1 MNLYVLRLPC
11 VRQYGRDSGIILF
24 DTTFFDHNIMALND
38 FDLVLFGGSGD
49 LAMRKLLPAM
59 YSRHVAGDLPPGARI
74 ICVGRHEWSTEDF
87 LETVETTS
95 KPHIKAPAE
104 LHYAEF
110 IKRIMYVSL
119 NATDVATYDALVA
132 ALRLD
137 DSLTRIYYLAT
148 PPHLFSQICDN
159 LSTTGLAT
167 PNSRVVLEK
176 PLGRDLASAR
186 QINAEVGKVFAESQI
201 YRIDHY
207 LGKETVQNLLALRF
221 GNILFEPLWRREWI
235 SDVQI
240 TIAEKIG
247 VGNRMGYYDHSGA
260 LRDMLQNHLLQL
272 LCIVAMEPPTSIS
285 PDAVRDAKLQVLR
298 SLKKF
303 TPTTLS
309 QNIVRGQYRA
319 GHVDGQPVPSYR
331 DEPDAP
337 ERSSTET
344 FVALKAEIDTW
355 RWAGVPFYLRTGK
368 RMADRLAEIVVR
380 FKPIPHSIFN
390 QPTSSFQP
398 NSLVIRLQP
407 DEGLSLNLMAKTP
420 GDGMRLKQAEL
431 ELDFREQFKTP
442 RMDAYERLL
451 LDVLRGQLTL
461 FMRGD
466 ELEAAWEWI
475 EPILDYWEQDDNN
488 PTPYTSGT
496 WGPAAA
502 SALIGRDGLQWREE
516 VLPAD

>member
-1 MNLYVLRLPC
+1 
-11 VRQYGRDSGIILF
+11 
-24 DTTFFDHNIMALND
+24 MALTD

-59 YSRHVAGDLPPGARI
+59 YARDVANDLPPTARI
-74 ICVGRHEWSTEDF
+74 ICVGRQDCCQEDF
-87 LETVETTS
+87 LHTVDTTS
-95 KPHIKAPAE
+95 KPHIKSPAVT
-104 LHYAEF
+104 AAAWAKF
-110 IKRIMYVSL
+110 TARIVYVSL
-119 NATDVATYDALVA
+119 NATDSSTYGPLVE
-132 ALRLD
+132 ALRKD
-137 DSLTRIYYLAT
+137 DAITKVYYLAT
-148 PPHLFSQICDN
+148 PPAIFSQICEN
-159 LSTTGLAT
+159 LKENGLVT
-167 PNSRVVLEK
+167 ENSRVVLEK
-176 PLGRDLASAR
+176 PLGRDLASAK

-240 TIAEKIG
+240 TIAEKLG
-247 VGNRMGYYDHSGA
+247 VGNRMGYYDTSGA

-272 LCIVAMEPPTSIS
+272 LCIVAMEPPTSIA

-303 TPTTLS
+303 TPTTLA

-319 GHVDGQPVPSYR
+319 GHVDGKAVPSYR

-337 ERSSTET
+337 DHSRTET
-344 FVALKAEIDTW
+344 FVAMKAEIDTW

-368 RMADRLAEIVVR
+368 RMADSLAEIVVR
-380 FKPIPHSIFN
+380 FKQIPHSIFN

-407 DEGLSLNLMAKTP
+407 DEGLRMNLMAKTP
-420 GDGMRLKQAEL
+420 GDGMRLKPAEL
-431 ELDFREQFKTP
+431 ELDFRETFKTP

-466 ELEAAWEWI
+466 ELEAAWEWV
-475 EPILDYWEQDDNN
+475 EPILNNWEQDDTM
-488 PTPYTSGT
+488 PIPYSAGT

-516 VLPAD
+516 ALPED

>member
-1 MNLYVLRLPC
+1 
-11 VRQYGRDSGIILF
+11 
-24 DTTFFDHNIMALND
+24 MALSD

-59 YSRHVAGDLPPGARI
+59 YARDVAKDLPPTARV
-74 ICVGRHEWSTEDF
+74 ICVGRHEWSQEEF
-87 LETVETTS
+87 LNNVETNS
-95 KPHIKAPAE
+95 KPHLKNVNAQLWE
-104 LHYAEF
+104 QF
-110 IKRIMYVSL
+110 TRRIVYVSL
-119 NATDVATYDALVA
+119 NASEVATYPALVE
-132 ALRLD
+132 ALRKD
-137 DSLTRIYYLAT
+137 EGLTRVYYLAT
-148 PPHLFSQICDN
+148 PPHLFAQICDN
-159 LSTTGLAT
+159 LSEAGLVTAS
-167 PNSRVVLEK
+167 SRVVLEK

-186 QINAEVGKVFAESQI
+186 QINADVGKVFNESQI

-247 VGNRMGYYDHSGA
+247 VGNRLGYYDTSGA

-272 LCIVAMEPPTSIS
+272 LCIVAMEPPTSIA

-298 SLKKF
+298 SLKRF
-303 TPTTLS
+303 TPTTLA

-319 GHVDGQPVPSYR
+319 GHIDGQAVPSYR

-337 ERSSTET
+337 EQSRTET
-344 FVALKAEIDTW
+344 FVAMKAEIDTW

-390 QPTSSFQP
+390 QPTSSYQP

-407 DEGLSLNLMAKTP
+407 DEGLRMNLMAKTP
-420 GDGMRLKQAEL
+420 GDGMRLKPAEL
-431 ELDFREQFKTP
+431 ELDFKEQFKTP

-466 ELEAAWEWI
+466 ELEAAWEWV
-475 EPILDYWEQDDNN
+475 EPILENWEQDDNQ
-488 PTPYTSGT
+488 PIPYTSGT

-516 VLPAD
+516 ALPED

>member
-1 MNLYVLRLPC
+1 
-11 VRQYGRDSGIILF
+11 
-24 DTTFFDHNIMALND
+24 MALTD

-59 YSRHVAGDLPPGARI
+59 YARDVANDLPATARI
-74 ICVGRHEWSTEDF
+74 ICVGRADASQEEF
-87 LETVETTS
+87 LQTVETTS
-95 KPHIKAPAE
+95 KPLIKSPAVTP
-104 LHYAEF
+104 AAWARF
-110 IKRIMYVSL
+110 TARIVYVSL
-119 NATDVATYDALVA
+119 NATDAGSYAGLVE
-132 ALRLD
+132 ALRKD
-137 DSLTRIYYLAT
+137 EAITKVYYLAT
-148 PPHLFSQICDN
+148 PPAIFAQICEALKTN
-159 LSTTGLAT
+159 GLVT
-167 PNSRVVLEK
+167 KNSRVVLEK
-176 PLGRDLASAR
+176 PLGRDLASAK
-186 QINAEVGKVFAESQI
+186 QINAEVGKVFEESQI

-240 TIAEKIG
+240 TIAEKLG
-247 VGNRMGYYDHSGA
+247 VGNRMGYYDTSGA

-285 PDAVRDAKLQVLR
+285 PDAVRDSKLQVLR

-303 TPTTLS
+303 TPTTLA

-319 GHVDGQPVPSYR
+319 GHVDGKPVPSYR

-337 ERSSTET
+337 EHSRTET
-344 FVALKAEIDTW
+344 FVAMKAEIDTW

-368 RMADRLAEIVVR
+368 RMADGLAEIVVR
-380 FKPIPHSIFN
+380 FKQIPHSIFA
-390 QPTSSFQP
+390 QPTNSFQP

-407 DEGLSLNLMAKTP
+407 DEGLRMNLMAKTP

-431 ELDFREQFKTP
+431 ELDFREQFKSP
-442 RMDAYERLL
+442 RMEAYERLL

-466 ELEAAWEWI
+466 ELEAAWEWV
-475 EPILDYWEQDDNN
+475 EPILDNWESDDSY
-488 PTPYTSGT
+488 PLPYTSGT

-516 VLPAD
+516 ALPED

>member
-1 MNLYVLRLPC
+1 
-11 VRQYGRDSGIILF
+11 
-24 DTTFFDHNIMALND
+24 MALSD

-59 YSRHVAGDLPPGARI
+59 YARHVANDLPPTARI
-74 ICVGRHEWSTEDF
+74 ICVGRHEWSQEEF
-87 LETVETTS
+87 LQAVEKTS
-95 KPHIKAPAE
+95 TPHFKCPVDE
-104 LHYAEF
+104 HYDEF
-110 IKRIMYVSL
+110 IKRIVYVSM
-119 NATDVATYDALVA
+119 NATDVKTYSPLVE
-132 ALRLD
+132 ALRSD
-137 DSLTRIYYLAT
+137 PALTRVYYLAT
-148 PPHLFSQICDN
+148 PPHLFATICDN
-159 LSTTGLAT
+159 LKATGLAT

-176 PLGRDLASAR
+176 PLGRDLESAKR
-186 QINAEVGKVFAESQI
+186 INAEVGKVFSEKQI

-247 VGNRMGYYDHSGA
+247 VGNRMGYYDTSGA

-272 LCIVAMEPPTSIS
+272 LCIVAMEPPTSIA

-298 SLKKF
+298 SLKRF

-319 GHVDGQPVPSYR
+319 GYVDGKPVPGYR
-331 DEPDAP
+331 DEPDGP
-337 ERSSTET
+337 EHSRTET
-344 FVALKAEIDTW
+344 FVAVKAEIDTW

-420 GDGMRLKQAEL
+420 GDSMRLKQAEL
-431 ELDFREQFKTP
+431 ELDFREQFKAP
-442 RMDAYERLL
+442 RMEAYERLL

-466 ELEAAWEWI
+466 ELEAAWEWV
-475 EPILDYWEQDDNN
+475 EPILDHWEQDDTA
-488 PTPYTSGT
+488 PVPYTSGT
-496 WGPAAA
+496 WGPAAS

-516 VLPAD
+516 ALPED

>member
-1 MNLYVLRLPC
+1 
-11 VRQYGRDSGIILF
+11 
-24 DTTFFDHNIMALND
+24 MALPD
-38 FDLVLFGGSGD
+38 FDLILFGGSGD
-49 LAMRKLLPAM
+49 LSMRKLLPAM
-59 YSRHVAGDLPPGARI
+59 YARDLAGDLPDGARI
-74 ICVGRHEWSTEDF
+74 ICVGRHDGSRQDF
-87 LETVETTS
+87 LDTVERTAR
-95 KPHIKAPAE
+95 PHIKSASLTAPVWARFC
-104 LHYAEF
+104 A
-110 IKRIMYVSL
+110 RVDYVSL
-119 NATDVATYDALVA
+119 DATDAASYGALTA
-132 ALRLD
+132 ALRAD
-137 DSLTRIYYLAT
+137 PALTRVFYLAT
-148 PPHLFSQICDN
+148 PPHLFARICDN
-159 LSTTGLAT
+159 LAANGQVT

-240 TIAEKIG
+240 TIAEKLG
-247 VGNRMGYYDHSGA
+247 VGNRMGYYDTSGA

-272 LCIVAMEPPTSIS
+272 LCIVAMEPPTSIA

-303 TPTTLS
+303 TPTTLA

-319 GHVDGQPVPSYR
+319 GHVDGEAVPAYR
-331 DEPDAP
+331 DEADAP
-337 ERSSTET
+337 AHTRTET
-344 FVALKAEIDTW
+344 FVAIKAEIDTW

-368 RMADRLAEIVVR
+368 RMADGLAEIVVR
-380 FKPIPHSIFN
+380 FKQLPHSIFA
-390 QPTSSFQP
+390 QTDASQP
-398 NSLVIRLQP
+398 NCLVIRLQP

-420 GDGMRLKQAEL
+420 GEGMRLKQAEL
-431 ELDFREQFKTP
+431 ELDFRASFKTA

-466 ELEAAWEWI
+466 ELEAAWEWVA
-475 EPILDYWEQDDNN
+475 PILDHWEHADST
-488 PTPYTSGT
+488 PIPYTAGT

-516 VLPAD
+516 VLPED

>member
-1 MNLYVLRLPC
+1 MPI
-11 VRQYGRDSGIILF
+11 S
-24 DTTFFDHNIMALND
+24 D
-38 FDLVLFGGSGD
+38 FDLVFFGGSGD

-59 YSRHVAGDLPPGARI
+59 YARDVCNDLPPAARI
-74 ICVGRHEWSTEDF
+74 ICVGRDAMSQEAF
-87 LETVETTS
+87 LEMVDTHVKSHVKEAVDAAAWQTFLARITYVGVD
-95 KPHIKAPAE
+95 AADVRTYPA
-104 LHYAEF
+104 L
-110 IKRIMYVSL
+110 V
-119 NATDVATYDALVA
+119 DAL
-132 ALRLD
+132 RKD
-137 DSLTRIYYLAT
+137 ESLTRVYYLAT
-148 PPHLFSQICDN
+148 PPSLFARICAN
-159 LSTTGLAT
+159 LAASGLAT

-176 PLGRDLASAR
+176 PLGRDLASAK
-186 QINAEVGKVFAESQI
+186 QINLDVGKVFAESQI

-247 VGNRMGYYDHSGA
+247 VGNRLGYYDNSGA

-298 SLKKF
+298 SLKRF

-309 QNIVRGQYRA
+309 QNIIRGQYRS
-319 GHVDGQPVPSYR
+319 GYVDGQPVPGYR
-331 DEPDAP
+331 DEPGAP
-337 ERSSTET
+337 KQSKTES
-344 FVALKAEIDTW
+344 FVAMKAEIDTW

-380 FKPIPHSIFN
+380 FKTIPHSIFN

-420 GDGMRLKQAEL
+420 GDSMRLKQAEL
-431 ELDFREQFKTP
+431 ELDFREQFKAP
-442 RMDAYERLL
+442 RMEAYERLL

-466 ELEAAWEWI
+466 ELEAAWEWV
-475 EPILDYWEQDDNN
+475 EPILAYWEQDDSA
-488 PTPYTSGT
+488 PAPYSSGT
-496 WGPAAA
+496 WGPASS

-516 VLPAD
+516 ALPED

>member
-1 MNLYVLRLPC
+1 
-11 VRQYGRDSGIILF
+11 
-24 DTTFFDHNIMALND
+24 MALTD

-59 YSRHVAGDLPPGARI
+59 YARDVANDLPPTARI
-74 ICVGRHEWSTEDF
+74 ICVGRQDYGQDAF
-87 LETVETTS
+87 LHTVETTS
-95 KPHIKAPAE
+95 RPLIKSPAVT
-104 LHYAEF
+104 AEAWARF
-110 IKRIMYVSL
+110 TARIVYVSL
-119 NATDVATYDALVA
+119 SATDVDSYGPLIDALRTDPA
-132 ALRLD
+132 T
-137 DSLTRIYYLAT
+137 TRVYYLAT

-159 LSTTGLAT
+159 LAANGLVT

-176 PLGRDLASAR
+176 PLGRDLASAK

-221 GNILFEPLWRREWI
+221 GNILFEQLWRREWI

-240 TIAEKIG
+240 TIAEKLG
-247 VGNRMGYYDHSGA
+247 VGNRMGYYDTSGA

-272 LCIVAMEPPTSIS
+272 LCIVAMEPPTSIA

-303 TPTTLS
+303 TPTTLA

-319 GHVDGQPVPSYR
+319 GHVDGKAVPSYR

-337 ERSSTET
+337 EQSRTET
-344 FVALKAEIDTW
+344 FVAMKAEIDTW

-368 RMADRLAEIVVR
+368 RMADSLAEIVVR
-380 FKPIPHSIFN
+380 FKHIPHSIFN

-407 DEGLSLNLMAKTP
+407 DEGLRMNLMAKTP
-420 GDGMRLKQAEL
+420 GDGMRLKPVEL
-431 ELDFREQFKTP
+431 ELDFRESFKSP

-466 ELEAAWEWI
+466 ELEAAWEWV
-475 EPILDYWEQDDNN
+475 EPILNNWEQDDTM
-488 PTPYTSGT
+488 PIPYAAGT

-516 VLPAD
+516 ALPED

>member
-1 MNLYVLRLPC
+1 
-11 VRQYGRDSGIILF
+11 
-24 DTTFFDHNIMALND
+24 MAIND
-38 FDLVLFGGSGD
+38 FDLILFGGSGD

-59 YSRHVAGDLPPGARI
+59 YARDVANDLPPTARI
-74 ICVGRHEWSTEDF
+74 ICVGRHEWSQEEF
-87 LETVETTS
+87 LNTVESTS
-95 KPHIKAPAE
+95 KPHMKAPTLTAAQWE
-104 LHYAEF
+104 KF
-110 IKRIMYVSL
+110 CKRIVYVSL
-119 NATDVATYDALVA
+119 NATDAGTYAPLIA
-132 ALRLD
+132 ALRSDPALV
-137 DSLTRIYYLAT
+137 RVYYLAT
-148 PPHLFSQICDN
+148 PPHLFAQICDN
-159 LSTTGLAT
+159 LAANELVT

-176 PLGRDLASAR
+176 PLGRDLESAK
-186 QINAEVGKVFAESQI
+186 QINAEVGQVFAESQI

-207 LGKETVQNLLALRF
+207 LGKETVQNLMALRF

-240 TIAEKIG
+240 TIAEELG
-247 VGNRMGYYDHSGA
+247 VGNRMGYYDTSGA

-272 LCIVAMEPPTSIS
+272 LCIVAMEPPTSIA

-298 SLKKF
+298 SLKRF
-303 TPTTLS
+303 TPTTLA

-319 GHVDGQPVPSYR
+319 GHVDGKPVPSYR

-337 ERSSTET
+337 EHSRTET

-368 RMADRLAEIVVR
+368 RMADSLAEIVVR
-380 FKPIPHSIFN
+380 FKQIPHSIFN

-407 DEGLSLNLMAKTP
+407 DEGLSMNLMAKTP
-420 GDGMRLKQAEL
+420 GDSMRLKQAEL

-466 ELEAAWEWI
+466 ELEAAWEWV
-475 EPILDYWEQDDNN
+475 EPILDHWEEDDSA
-488 PTPYTSGT
+488 PIPYTSGT

-516 VLPAD
+516 ALPED

>member
-1 MNLYVLRLPC
+1 
-11 VRQYGRDSGIILF
+11 
-24 DTTFFDHNIMALND
+24 MAISD
-38 FDLVLFGGSGD
+38 FDLVFFGGSGD

-59 YSRHVAGDLPPGARI
+59 FARDVADDLPPSARI
-74 ICVGRHEWSTEDF
+74 ICVGREDMSQEGF
-87 LETVETTS
+87 LRMIETNS
-95 KPHIKAPAE
+95 KPHIKESVNEAAWQKFLDRITWVAVDATNLKSYGALAE
-104 LHYAEF
+104 VL
-110 IKRIMYVSL
+110 RP
-119 NATDVATYDALVA
+119 DVA
-132 ALRLD
+132 
-137 DSLTRIYYLAT
+137 LTRVYYLAT
-148 PPHLFSQICDN
+148 PPQLFAQICDN
-159 LSTTGLAT
+159 LAASSLVT

-176 PLGRDLASAR
+176 PLGRDLESAK
-186 QINAEVGKVFAESQI
+186 QINLDVGKVFAESQI

-247 VGNRMGYYDHSGA
+247 VGNRLGYYDNSGA

-298 SLKKF
+298 SLKRF
-303 TPTTLS
+303 NPTTLS
-309 QNIVRGQYRA
+309 QNIIRGQYRS
-319 GHVDGQPVPSYR
+319 GYVDGQPVPGYR

-337 ERSSTET
+337 KQSKTET
-344 FVALKAEIDTW
+344 FVAMKAEIDTW

-420 GDGMRLKQAEL
+420 GDSMRLKQAEL
-431 ELDFREQFKTP
+431 ELDFREQFKAP
-442 RMDAYERLL
+442 RMEAYERLL

-466 ELEAAWEWI
+466 ELEAAWEWV
-475 EPILDYWEQDDNN
+475 EPILEYWEQDDTT
-488 PTPYTSGT
+488 PAPYTSGT
-496 WGPAAA
+496 WGPAAS

-516 VLPAD
+516 ALPED

>member
-1 MNLYVLRLPC
+1 
-11 VRQYGRDSGIILF
+11 
-24 DTTFFDHNIMALND
+24 MALTD

-59 YSRHVAGDLPPGARI
+59 YARDVAKDLPENARI
-74 ICVGRHEWSTEDF
+74 ICVGRQDSTQEEF
-87 LETVETTS
+87 LNIVETTS
-95 KPHIKAPAE
+95 KPHIKAPAVT
-104 LHYAEF
+104 AAAWAKF
-110 IKRIMYVSL
+110 SARIVYVSV
-119 NATDVATYDALVA
+119 NATDSESYAPLVG
-132 ALRLD
+132 ALRND
-137 DSLTRIYYLAT
+137 PALTRVYYLA
-148 PPHLFSQICDN
+148 
-159 LSTTGLAT
+159 
-167 PNSRVVLEK
+167 K
-176 PLGRDLASAR
+176 
-186 QINAEVGKVFAESQI
+186 QINAEVGKVFEESQI

-207 LGKETVQNLLALRF
+207 LGKETVQNLMALRF

-240 TIAEKIG
+240 TIAEKLG
-247 VGNRMGYYDHSGA
+247 VGNRMGYYDTSGA

-285 PDAVRDAKLQVLR
+285 SDAVRDSKLQVLR

-303 TPTTLS
+303 TPTTLA

-337 ERSSTET
+337 EHSRTET
-344 FVALKAEIDTW
+344 FVAMKAEIDTW

-368 RMADRLAEIVVR
+368 RMADGLAEIVVR

-420 GDGMRLKQAEL
+420 GDAMRLKPAEL
-431 ELDFREQFKTP
+431 ELDFRESFKSP

-466 ELEAAWEWI
+466 ELEAAWEWV
-475 EPILDYWEQDDNN
+475 EPILENWEQNESA
-488 PTPYTSGT
+488 PLPYTSGT

-516 VLPAD
+516 ALPED

>member
-1 MNLYVLRLPC
+1 
-11 VRQYGRDSGIILF
+11 
-24 DTTFFDHNIMALND
+24 MAISD
-38 FDLVLFGGSGD
+38 FDLVFFGGSGD

-59 YSRHVAGDLPPGARI
+59 YARDVANDLPASARI
-74 ICVGRHEWSTEDF
+74 ICVGRESMSQDEF
-87 LETVETTS
+87 LQMVETNS
-95 KPHIKAPAE
+95 KPHIKETVDEAAWKKFLDRITWVAVDAVKLQSYAGLAE
-104 LHYAEF
+104 
-110 IKRIMYVSL
+110 
-119 NATDVATYDALVA
+119 
-132 ALRLD
+132 ALRKD
-137 DSLTRIYYLAT
+137 ESLTRVYYLAT
-148 PPHLFSQICDN
+148 PPSLFAKICDN
-159 LSTTGLAT
+159 LAAAGLVT

-176 PLGRDLASAR
+176 PLGRDLESAK
-186 QINAEVGKVFAESQI
+186 QINADVGKVFAESQI

-247 VGNRMGYYDHSGA
+247 VGNRLGYYDTSGA

-272 LCIVAMEPPTSIS
+272 LCIVAMEPPTSIA

-298 SLKKF
+298 SLKRF

-319 GHVDGQPVPSYR
+319 GYVDGQPVPGYR
-331 DEPDAP
+331 DEPGAP
-337 ERSSTET
+337 KQSKTES
-344 FVALKAEIDTW
+344 FVAMKAEIDTW

-420 GDGMRLKQAEL
+420 GDSMRLKQAEL
-431 ELDFREQFKTP
+431 ELDFREQFKAP
-442 RMDAYERLL
+442 RMEAYERLL

-466 ELEAAWEWI
+466 ELEAAWEWV
-475 EPILDYWEQDDNN
+475 EPILDYWEQDDTS
-488 PTPYTSGT
+488 PAPYSSGT

-516 VLPAD
+516 ALPED

>member
-1 MNLYVLRLPC
+1 
-11 VRQYGRDSGIILF
+11 
-24 DTTFFDHNIMALND
+24 MALTD

-59 YSRHVAGDLPPGARI
+59 YARDVAKDLPPNARI
-74 ICVGRHEWSTEDF
+74 VCVGRHEWSTEEF
-87 LETVETTS
+87 LATVESTS
-95 KPHIKAPAE
+95 KPHIKNTAPAQWDK
-104 LHYAEF
+104 F
-110 IKRIMYVSL
+110 CKRIVYVSL
-119 NATDVATYDALVA
+119 NATDAKTYGDLVK
-132 ALRLD
+132 ALRK
-137 DSLTRIYYLAT
+137 DSAITRVYYLAT
-148 PPHLFSQICDN
+148 PPQLFAQICDN
-159 LSTTGLAT
+159 LKANGLAT

-176 PLGRDLASAR
+176 PLGRDLASAK

-207 LGKETVQNLLALRF
+207 LGKETVQNLMALRF

-240 TIAEKIG
+240 TIAEEIG
-247 VGNRMGYYDHSGA
+247 VGNRIGYYDTSGA

-272 LCIVAMEPPTSIS
+272 LCIVAMEPPTSIAS
-285 PDAVRDAKLQVLR
+285 DAVRDSKLQVLR
-298 SLKKF
+298 SLKRF
-303 TPTTLS
+303 TPTTLA

-319 GHVDGQPVPSYR
+319 GHVNGVAVPSYR

-337 ERSSTET
+337 EHSRTET

-368 RMADRLAEIVVR
+368 RMADSLAEIVVR
-380 FKPIPHSIFN
+380 FKQIPHSIFA

-398 NSLVIRLQP
+398 NCLVIRLQP
-407 DEGLSLNLMAKTP
+407 DEGLRMNLMAKTP
-420 GDGMRLKQAEL
+420 GDGMRLKPAEL
-431 ELDFREQFKTP
+431 ELDFRESFKTP

-466 ELEAAWEWI
+466 ELEAAWEWV
-475 EPILDYWEQDDNN
+475 EPILNYWEQDDTM
-488 PTPYTSGT
+488 PIPYASGT

-516 VLPAD
+516 ALPED

>member
-1 MNLYVLRLPC
+1 
-11 VRQYGRDSGIILF
+11 
-24 DTTFFDHNIMALND
+24 MALND

-49 LAMRKLLPAM
+49 LSMRKLLPAM
-59 YSRHVAGDLPPGARI
+59 YARHIANDLPPDARI
-74 ICVGRHEWSTEDF
+74 ICVGRHEWSREEF
-87 LETVETTS
+87 LANVDKDS
-95 KPHIKAPAE
+95 KPHIKAKVDERWDGFAE
-104 LHYAEF
+104 
-110 IKRIMYVSL
+110 RILYVSL
-119 NATDVATYDALVA
+119 NATDVKTYGPLIETMRPDA
-132 ALRLD
+132 AL
-137 DSLTRIYYLAT
+137 TRVYYLAT
-148 PPHLFSQICDN
+148 PAHLFAKICDN
-159 LSTTGLAT
+159 LKEAGLVT

-176 PLGRDLASAR
+176 PLGRDLASAK

-247 VGNRMGYYDHSGA
+247 VGNRLGYYDNSGA

-272 LCIVAMEPPTSIS
+272 LCIVAMEPPTSIA

-303 TPTTLS
+303 TPTTLA

-337 ERSSTET
+337 QQSRTET
-344 FVALKAEIDTW
+344 FVAMKAEIDTW

-380 FKPIPHSIFN
+380 FKPITHSIFN

-420 GDGMRLKQAEL
+420 GDSMRLKQAEL
-431 ELDFREQFKTP
+431 ELDFKEQFKTP
-442 RMDAYERLL
+442 RMEAYERLL

-466 ELEAAWEWI
+466 ELEAAWEWV
-475 EPILDYWEQDDNN
+475 EPILEYWQQDDSN
-488 PTPYTSGT
+488 PAPYTSGT

-516 VLPAD
+516 SLPED